1 MSKSLVIVESPAK
14 AKTIEKFLGKGF
26 KVLASYGHVR
36 SIPSKSG
43 SVDIQNN
50 FTPTY
55 EVIEDKKKHIDTIK
69 KNLKNVDSVYL
80 ATDLDREGEAI
91 AWHLVNVLNIDNGG
105 NGLDVHRIVFSEITQ
120 SAVLESIA
128 HPRKIS
134 RDLVNA
140 QRAREILDYLVGFN
154 LSPFLW
160 RKVKYGLSAGRVQSV
175 ALRMICERE
184 REIEAFSPREYWTVE
199 GIFTKK
205 DEYDPF
211 SASMSVSRGEK
222 LKKFDLATEED
233 AQAAIDLCMSGPF
246 VVGDVKRKD
255 IKRNPPPPFITS
267 TMQQEASRKLGFP
280 ARKTM
285 RVAQKLYEGK
295 EVGDEQVGLI
305 TYMRTDSTNM
315 AASAL
320 AEATQVITEEF
331 GQEYALSK
339 PRIFK
344 KKAKGAQEAHEAI
357 RPTSFARTPKR
368 IKKHLTRDEFRLY
381 ELIWKRA
388 AASQMAQMI
397 LDSVSADL
405 LGDNESVFRASGSTV
420 KFPGFSKVY
429 MEGRDD
435 EAEEQERLLPVLATG
450 DALNLIGM
458 VPEQHFTAAP
468 PRYSEASLIKA
479 LEERGIGRPSTY
491 AGIINTIQTRKYVT
505 LRERRFYPEDIG
517 MIVNDLLV
525 KHFKK
530 YVDYDFTAHLEE
542 DLDSIASGDAQWR
555 PMIKEFW
562 EPFYDL
568 LQKKDKEVKKEDVY
582 NQKTDKT
589 CPQCG
594 KPIVIKLG
602 KFGRFYACS
611 GYPDCRYVASLEGK
625 EQDIPQTNEI
635 CDVCGKPMQVKMG
648 KYGHFLGCTGY
659 PECKNI
665 KPLKEPLNTGVAC
678 PLCGKGTLI
687 EREVKKGR
695 AKGKLFYGCS
705 EYPDCTYIVNNR
717 PYPTPCPKCANPF
730 LVYKGTK
737 TGDGELFC
745 PAEGCG
751 YSRDVDQKELE
762 KLEKK

>member
-14 AKTIEKFLGKGF
+14 AKTIEKFLGKNF

-43 SVDIQNN
+43 SVDIENN

-55 EVIEDKKKHIDTIK
+55 EVIEDKQKHIDTIK

-105 NGLDVHRIVFSEITQ
+105 NGLDIHRIVFSEITQ
-120 SAVLESIA
+120 TAVLESIEN
-128 HPRKIS
+128 PRKIS

-184 REIEAFSPREYWTVE
+184 REIDAFSPREYWTIE
-199 GIFTKK
+199 GIFTKNR
-205 DEYDPF
+205 EYDPF
-211 SASMSVSRGEK
+211 TASMTVRGGEK

-233 AQAAIDLCMSGPF
+233 AQAAIDQCVSGPF

-320 AEATQVITEEF
+320 TEVKQVITDEF
-331 GQEYALSK
+331 GAEYSLSK
-339 PRIFK
+339 PRVFK

-357 RPTSFARTPKR
+357 RPTSFARTPKLM
-368 IKKHLTRDEFRLY
+368 KKYLTRDEFRLY

-388 AASQMAQMI
+388 AASQMTQMV
-397 LDSVSADL
+397 LDSVSAEL

-429 MEGRDD
+429 MEGKDD

-450 DALNLIGM
+450 DALDLIGM

-491 AGIINTIQTRKYVT
+491 AGIINTIQARKYVT
-505 LRERRFYPEDIG
+505 LRDRRFYPEDIG

-525 KHFKK
+525 KHFQK

-542 DLDSIASGDAQWR
+542 DLDSIAAGDAQWQ

-568 LQKKDKEVKKEDVY
+568 LKKKDKEVKKEDVY

-648 KYGHFLGCTGY
+648 KFGHFLGCTGY
-659 PECKNI
+659 PECRNI
-665 KPLKEPLNTGVAC
+665 KPLKEPLNTGVSC
-678 PLCGKGTLI
+678 PMCGKGFLI

-737 TGDGELFC
+737 TGDGELLC

-751 YSRDVDQKELE
+751 YSREVDQKELE

>member
-14 AKTIEKFLGKGF
+14 AKTIEKFLGKNF

-43 SVDIQNN
+43 SVDIENN

-55 EVIEDKKKHIDTIK
+55 AIIEDKQKHIDTIK
-69 KNLKNVDSVYL
+69 RSLKNVDSVYL

-105 NGLDVHRIVFSEITQ
+105 NGMDVHRIVFSEITK
-120 SAVLESIA
+120 SAVLESIEN
-128 HPRKIS
+128 PRKIS

-184 REIEAFSPREYWTVE
+184 REIEAFKPREYWTIE
-199 GIFTKK
+199 GIFTKAG
-205 DEYDPF
+205 EYDPF
-211 SASMSVSRGEK
+211 SASMAVSGGEK

-233 AQAAIDLCMSGPF
+233 AQAAIDLCASGPF

-320 AEATQVITEEF
+320 TEVKEVITGEF
-331 GQEYALSK
+331 GAEYALAK
-339 PRIFK
+339 PRVFK

-357 RPTSFARTPKR
+357 RPTSFARTPKLM
-368 IKKHLTRDEFRLY
+368 KKHLTRDEFRLY

-388 AASQMAQMI
+388 AASQMAQMV
-397 LDSVSADL
+397 LDSVSAEL
-405 LGDNESVFRASGSTV
+405 LGDNESMFRASGSTV

-429 MEGRDD
+429 MEGKDD
-435 EAEEQERLLPVLATG
+435 EAEEQERLLPKLVTG
-450 DALNLIGM
+450 DQLDLIGM

-491 AGIINTIQTRKYVT
+491 AGIINTIQARKYVT

-525 KHFKK
+525 KHFQK

-542 DLDSIASGDAQWR
+542 DLDSIASGDVEWR

-562 EPFYDL
+562 EPFSDL
-568 LQKKDKEVKKEDVY
+568 LKKKDKEVKKEDVY
-582 NQKTDKT
+582 NQKTDKI

-717 PYPTPCPKCANPF
+717 PYPAPCPKCANPF
-730 LVYKGTK
+730 LVYRGTK

-751 YSRDVDQKELE
+751 YSREVDQKDLE

>member
-14 AKTIEKFLGKGF
+14 AKTIEKFLGKDF

-43 SVDIQNN
+43 SVDIENN

-55 EVIEDKKKHIDTIK
+55 EVIEDKQKHIDTIK
-69 KNLKNVDSVYL
+69 RSLKNVDSVYL

-105 NGLDVHRIVFSEITQ
+105 NGLSVHRIVFSEITK
-120 SAVLESIA
+120 SAVLESIE

-134 RDLVNA
+134 RELVDA

-184 REIEAFSPREYWTVE
+184 REIEAFKPREYWTIE
-199 GIFTKK
+199 GIFTKEGK
-205 DEYDPF
+205 YDPF
-211 SASMSVSRGEK
+211 TASMITRGGEK
-222 LKKFDLATEED
+222 LKKFDLATELD
-233 AQAAIDLCMSGPF
+233 AQAAIDLCVSGPF

-295 EVGDEQVGLI
+295 EVGDELVGLI

-320 AEATQVITEEF
+320 AEVKQVITDEF
-331 GQEYALSK
+331 GTEYSLAK
-339 PRIFK
+339 PRVFK

-357 RPTSFARTPKR
+357 RPTSFARTPKLM
-368 IKKHLTRDEFRLY
+368 KKHLTKDEFRLY

-397 LDSVSADL
+397 LDSVSAEL
-405 LGDNESVFRASGSTV
+405 LGAGDCIFRASGSTV

-450 DALNLIGM
+450 DVLDLIGM

-491 AGIINTIQTRKYVT
+491 AGIINTIQARKYVT

-517 MIVNDLLV
+517 MIVNDMLV
-525 KHFKK
+525 KHFQK

-582 NQKTDKT
+582 NQKTDKL

-625 EQDIPQTNEI
+625 EQDIPETNEV
-635 CDVCGKPMQVKMG
+635 CGVCGKPMQVKMG
-648 KYGHFLGCTGY
+648 KYGQFLGCTGY

-665 KPLKEPLNTGVAC
+665 KPLKEPVNTGVVC

-695 AKGKLFYGCS
+695 TKGKLFYGCS

-751 YSRDVDQKELE
+751 YSREVDQKDLE

>member
-14 AKTIEKFLGKGF
+14 AKTIEKFLGKDF

-43 SVDIQNN
+43 SVDIQND

-55 EVIEDKKKHIDTIK
+55 EVIEDKKTHINTIK
-69 KNLKNVDSVYL
+69 KSLKNVDSVYL

-105 NGLDVHRIVFSEITQ
+105 NGLNVHRIVFSEITK
-120 SAVLESIA
+120 SAVLESIEN
-128 HPRKIS
+128 PRKIS
-134 RDLVNA
+134 RELVDA

-184 REIEAFSPREYWTVE
+184 REIEAFSPQEYWTIE
-199 GIFTKK
+199 GIFTKTG
-205 DEYDPF
+205 EYNPF
-211 SASMSVSRGEK
+211 SATMITSGGNK
-222 LKKFDLATEED
+222 LKKFDLATEQD
-233 AQAAIDLCMSGPF
+233 AQNAIDLCVSGPF

-305 TYMRTDSTNM
+305 TYMRTDSTNV

-320 AEATQVITEEF
+320 AEVKQVITDEF
-331 GQEYALSK
+331 GAEYSLAK
-339 PRIFK
+339 PRVFK

-357 RPTSFARTPKR
+357 RPTSFTRTPKL
-368 IKKHLTRDEFRLY
+368 IKKYLTKDEFRLY

-388 AASQMAQMI
+388 AASQMAQMV
-397 LDSVSADL
+397 LDSVSAEL
-405 LGDNESVFRASGSTV
+405 LGENESVFRASGSTV

-435 EAEEQERLLPVLATG
+435 EAEEQELLLPVLAIG
-450 DALNLIGM
+450 DMLDLIGM

-491 AGIINTIQTRKYVT
+491 AGIINTIQARKYVT

-525 KHFKK
+525 KHFQK

-568 LQKKDKEVKKEDVY
+568 LLKKDKEVRKEDVY
-582 NQKTDKT
+582 NQKTDKI

-625 EQDIPQTNEI
+625 EQEIPQTNEV
-635 CDVCGKPMQVKMG
+635 CDLCGKPMQVKMG
-648 KYGHFLGCTGY
+648 KYGQFLGCTGY
-659 PECKNI
+659 PECRNI
-665 KPLKEPLNTGVAC
+665 KPLKDPLNTGVTC

-695 AKGKLFYGCS
+695 TKGKLFYGCS

-751 YSRDVDQKELE
+751 YSREVDQKDLE